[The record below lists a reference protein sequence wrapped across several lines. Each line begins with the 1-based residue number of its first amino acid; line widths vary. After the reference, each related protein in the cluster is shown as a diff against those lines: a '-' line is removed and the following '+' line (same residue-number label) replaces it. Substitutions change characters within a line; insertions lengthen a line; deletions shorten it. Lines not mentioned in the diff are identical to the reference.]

1 MAEQRQ
7 PFRFRLPWQSAPAAP
22 PPPPPRPS
30 SESQPPGPKIETQT
44 PAQSSTASIQRPPF
58 RPAGIASSVL
68 PPTASQARVAQPQYP
83 RSPTPSPTVA
93 SKPRSAPQTR
103 AEAPSPSRAAPQTG
117 ASGSVPSSPSRTS
130 QAQPASGTTSSP
142 ISRPSSP
149 LADRRTSQPS
159 SPSRPT
165 AQVQPTGTTKLQPI
179 QESSQPSA
187 AATQPPS
194 SLSEKEPKPV
204 VSRLSTPPADRRTSR
219 PSSPSRPVAQVQPD
233 VTTKLKPIIQES
245 SQPLAVATQP
255 PSSLSEKEP
264 KSVVSLPL
272 SQEPQLNA
280 AQVPSETIS
289 NSQNRTPI
297 KTSSKLDGVTTRP
310 TEASQT
316 SPTQKLDSNAIG
328 GDAKPKLEER
338 EVGKEVVREIIEEK
352 TNGSSYEDPT
362 KKTITAAFQ
371 EKQKPKWEKEE
382 SFDRKESVVA
392 TSSIPKQV
400 NIASSRHPKERRSS
414 STLTTQKPSVISNGE
429 QLPLHE
435 EVRRDI
441 SKYVQKLTTSQS
453 DYKKPVSV
461 ITLSGENRGAS
472 MQLGLE
478 STKRDE
484 FVPIHRGY
492 KLNSD
497 ESTEATTDGEGSS
510 TDKRTR
516 DPTPRENPPSR
527 AYVNSNVQSVN
538 NSILFDTS
546 VTENN
551 PGVRLVVSN
560 KQEEPHKAEFN
571 VTPADK
577 LTYQPTV
584 RRRCLRGL
592 FMEPSDSDPDNPE
605 KPRRHGCRFSCGENT
620 FRVCLE

>member
-7 PFRFRLPWQSAPAAP
+7 TFRFRLPWQSAPVAT
-22 PPPPPRPS
+22 PPPRPS
-30 SESQPPGPKIETQT
+30 SESQPPRPKIETQT

-68 PPTASQARVAQPQYP
+68 PPTTSQARVAQPQTRP
-83 RSPTPSPTVA
+83 PPSPTVA
-93 SKPRSAPQTR
+93 SKPPSAPQTR

-130 QAQPASGTTSSP
+130 QAQPAPGTTSPP
-142 ISRPSSP
+142 ISRLSSP
-149 LADRRTSQPS
+149 SADRRTSQPS

-165 AQVQPTGTTKLQPI
+165 AQVQPTRTTKLQPL

-204 VSRLSTPPADRRTSR
+204 VSRLSSPPADRRTSQ
-219 PSSPSRPVAQVQPD
+219 PSSPSRPAAQVQTD
-233 VTTKLKPIIQES
+233 VTTKLKPTIQES
-245 SQPLAVATQP
+245 SQPLAVGTQP
-255 PSSLSEKEP
+255 PSFLSEKEP
-264 KSVVSLPL
+264 KSVVSLPP
-272 SQEPQLNA
+272 SQQPQLKA
-280 AQVPSETIS
+280 EVP
-289 NSQNRTPI
+289 
-297 KTSSKLDGVTTRP
+297 
-310 TEASQT
+310 SQT
-316 SPTQKLDSNAIG
+316 SPTQRLDSNAIG

-352 TNGSSYEDPT
+352 TNGSSYEDRT
-362 KKTITAAFQ
+362 KKTIGAAFQ

-382 SFDRKESVVA
+382 SFDRKEA
-392 TSSIPKQV
+392 FGAPSSIPKQI

-435 EVRRDI
+435 EVRKDI
-441 SKYVQKLTTSQS
+441 STFVQKLTTSQS
-453 DYKKPVSV
+453 DYKKPISV

-478 STKRDE
+478 STKTDE

-492 KLNSD
+492 KLNPD

-510 TDKRTR
+510 TDKRSR
-516 DPTPRENPPSR
+516 DPTPKENPPSR
-527 AYVNSNVQSVN
+527 AYVNSNIQSVN

-560 KQEEPHKAEFN
+560 YKQEEPMKANGKLEPLETHKAEFN
-571 VTPADK
+571 VTPAEK
-577 LTYQPTV
+577 RTYQPTV

-592 FMEPSDSDPDNPE
+592 FLESSDSDPDNPE
-605 KPRRHGCRFSCGENT
+605 KPRRHGCRFSCGEKDKE
-620 FRVCLE
+620 REIGVL